1 MKKIIRPLV
10 AALGQSLLLLALLA
24 SPAGAQPFH
33 SSPNSWVGGVFA
45 KPGFTAARPHWLRFQ
60 ASDFVGR
67 GVSQVKLPA
76 LPSLHLVPLLA
87 QASPEGPVDS
97 FLSFLA
103 KVFLILGAIV
113 IAFGGYETSRG
124 RVLEGLVSTLGGL
137 MLSLSIPLMKWLLHI
152 TGAMN

>member
-60 ASDFVGR
+60 ASDFVGS
-67 GVSQVKLPA
+67 GVSQSKLPA

-87 QASPEGPVDS
+87 QAAPDGSIDT
-97 FLSFLA
+97 FLNFLA
-103 KVFLILGAIV
+103 KAFLIIGSIV
-113 IAFGGYETSRG
+113 IAFGGYEISRG
-124 RVLEGLVSTLGGL
+124 RVVEGLMCVFGGL
-137 MLSLSIPLMKWLLHI
+137 LLAMAIPLMKWLLHI
-152 TGAMN
+152 TGALN